1 MASTTYSSLIPLD
14 EWLTL
19 KATNTTSFAEGKRK
33 LVGLGWEDRRL
44 GENHL
49 GWDNNRLGEG
59 LPAKLLDRYT
69 QRHRDILNCH
79 VSPCI
84 AAIVGVD
91 KEKLSEG
98 QLRKLICAVESG
110 AKVVNVKTAD
120 GIQLFVSV
128 LSLGPNGVRGSFTER
143 REKSDKTTAEPSLRG
158 VEMEVTYIFWLIF
171 TDCFNTHFKTIFP
184 DARPCLWSG
193 ARVAQVQDELG
204 DTLPEEQEEELGPAG
219 AAGAIGQEEG
229 AERGETGQEGADE
242 VAAGVAA

>member
-19 KATNTTSFAEGKRK
+19 KATNTISFAEGKRK

-98 QLRKLICAVESG
+98 QMRKLICAVESG
-110 AKVVNVKTAD
+110 AKVVNVKTD
-120 GIQLFVSV
+120 QGDQLCVST
-128 LSLGPNGVRGSFTER
+128 LSLGPNGVRSGFTAER
-143 REKSDKTTAEPSLRG
+143 ERSDKTTAEASLRG
-158 VEMEVTYIFWLIF
+158 VEMEVNIRF
-171 TDCFNTHFKTIFP
+171 
-184 DARPCLWSG
+184 G
-193 ARVAQVQDELG
+193 
-204 DTLPEEQEEELGPAG
+204 
-219 AAGAIGQEEG
+219 
-229 AERGETGQEGADE
+229 
-242 VAAGVAA
+242 

>member
-1 MASTTYSSLIPLD
+1 M
-14 EWLTL
+14 TL

-98 QLRKLICAVESG
+98 QMRKLICAVESG

-143 REKSDKTTAEPSLRG
+143 RERSDKTIAEPSLRG
-158 VEMEVTYIFWLIF
+158 VEMEVTISF
-171 TDCFNTHFKTIFP
+171 C
-184 DARPCLWSG
+184 
-193 ARVAQVQDELG
+193 
-204 DTLPEEQEEELGPAG
+204 
-219 AAGAIGQEEG
+219 
-229 AERGETGQEGADE
+229 
-242 VAAGVAA
+242 

>member
-19 KATNTTSFAEGKRK
+19 CEPNQTSFVDGKRK

-128 LSLGPNGVRGSFTER
+128 LSLGPNGVRSSFTER

-158 VEMEVTYIFWLIF
+158 VEMEVTISF
-171 TDCFNTHFKTIFP
+171 
-184 DARPCLWSG
+184 G
-193 ARVAQVQDELG
+193 
-204 DTLPEEQEEELGPAG
+204 
-219 AAGAIGQEEG
+219 
-229 AERGETGQEGADE
+229 
-242 VAAGVAA
+242 